1 MSAGSNQGGALSYYK
16 VFGLEEEPFSTSP
29 DPAFFY
35 ESAEHREALLR
46 LEITVKLKRGA
57 SLVLGDVGTGKTTL
71 ARKLF
76 HAFQDRSKFEF
87 SMILDPGFH
96 SELEFLA
103 SLAHVFEV
111 RSEVPTVFGYRKAI
125 ESYLFQKGVSENK
138 TVILL
143 IDEAQKLN
151 GESIEVLR
159 TLLNYE
165 TNKFKLLQLVLF
177 AQTELLPQ
185 VQQIKNFWDRLSLKY
200 VINPLSLRETKEI
213 IEFRLKQAGYRKSTP
228 LFSNEAVDLI
238 FHQTDGCPRRIMMLC
253 HNALESLIIKN
264 RPQVDSET
272 LRELISEEAR
282 IVDARP

>member
-1 MSAGSNQGGALSYYK
+1 MSYYK

-46 LEITVKLKRGA
+46 LEIAVKLKRGA

-76 HAFQDRSKFEF
+76 NVFQDRSKYEF
-87 SMILDPGFH
+87 SMILDPGAD
-96 SELEFLA
+96 SEVDFLT
-103 SLAHVFEV
+103 SLADVFEAKP
-111 RSEVPTVFGYRKAI
+111 EVVSAYGYRKVI
-125 ESYLFQKGVSENK
+125 EAYLFQKGVSEGK

-151 GESIEVLR
+151 PEAIEVLR

-165 TNKFKLLQLVLF
+165 KNKFKLLQLVLF

-185 VQQIKNFWDRLSLKY
+185 VQQIKNFWDRLSLKF
-200 VINPLSLRETKEI
+200 VLNPLSLKETKEI
-213 IEFRLKQAGYRKSTP
+213 IEFRLRQAGYRKNKP
-228 LFSNEAVDLI
+228 LFSDGAIDMI
-238 FHQTDGCPRRIMMLC
+238 FHHTEGCPRRIMMVC
-253 HNALESLIIKN
+253 HNALENLIVKN
-264 RPQVDSET
+264 RPTVDQET
-272 LRELISEEAR
+272 VRELLSEEAR
-282 IVDARP
+282 IVDTRP

>member
-1 MSAGSNQGGALSYYK
+1 MSYYK

-46 LEITVKLKRGA
+46 LEIAVKLKRGA

-76 HAFQDRSKFEF
+76 HTFQDRTKYEF
-87 SMILDPGFH
+87 GMILDPGAD
-96 SELEFLA
+96 SELELLA
-103 SLAHVFEV
+103 SLADVFEIP
-111 RSEVPTVFGYRKAI
+111 SEADTAHGYRKAI
-125 ESYLFQKGVSENK
+125 EAYLFQKGVSEGK

-151 GESIEVLR
+151 AEAIEVLR

-185 VQQIKNFWDRLSLKY
+185 VQRIHNFWDRLSLKY
-200 VINPLSLRETKEI
+200 VINPLSLKETREI
-213 IEFRLKQAGYRKSTP
+213 IAFRLKQAGYRKNAP
-228 LFSNEAVDLI
+228 LFTDGAVDMI
-238 FHQTDGCPRRIMMLC
+238 FHRTEGCPRRIMMLC
-253 HNALESLIIKN
+253 HNALENLVVKN
-264 RPQVDSET
+264 RSVVDHEAI
-272 LRELISEEAR
+272 RELISEEAR

>member
-1 MSAGSNQGGALSYYK
+1 MSYFK
-16 VFGLEEEPFSTSP
+16 VFGLDEEPFSTSP

-46 LEITVKLKRGA
+46 LEIAIKLKRGA

-76 HAFQDRSKFEF
+76 HTF
-87 SMILDPGFH
+87 SDKEKYDFSIILDPGAE
-96 SELEFLA
+96 SELDFLA
-103 SLAHVFEV
+103 SLIDVFEIKV
-111 RSEVPTVFGYRKAI
+111 ENPSLYAYRKAL
-125 ESYLFQKGVSENK
+125 EQYLFQKGVNENK

-143 IDEAQKLN
+143 IDEAQKL
-151 GESIEVLR
+151 GPGSIEVLR

-185 VQQIKNFWDRLSLKY
+185 IQQIKNFWDRISLKY
-200 VINPLSLRETKEI
+200 ILNALSLLETKEI
-213 IEFRLKQAGYRKSTP
+213 IDYRLRQAGYKKSTP
-228 LFSNEAVDLI
+228 LFTDEAVGLI
-238 FHQTDGCPRRIMMLC
+238 FRRTEGCPRRIMMLC
-253 HNALESLIIKN
+253 HNALENLIVKN
-264 RPQVDSET
+264 KQQVDADMIRD
-272 LRELISEEAR
+272 LFSEEAR

>member
-1 MSAGSNQGGALSYYK
+1 MGYFK

-46 LEITVKLKRGA
+46 LEIAVKLKRGA

-76 HAFQDRSKFEF
+76 STFQDREKYEF
-87 SMILDPGFH
+87 SMILDPGAE
-96 SELEFLA
+96 SEHDFLR
-103 SLAHVFEV
+103 SLVDIFGIKPEV
-111 RSEVPTVFGYRKAI
+111 DSAYGCRKAL
-125 ESYLFQKGVSENK
+125 EAHLFQKGVNEGK

-151 GESIEVLR
+151 PTAIEVLR
-159 TLLNYE
+159 TLLNFE

-177 AQTELLPQ
+177 AQTEILPHVKEIQ
-185 VQQIKNFWDRLSLKY
+185 NFWDRLALKY
-200 VINPLSLRETKEI
+200 VLNPLSLKETKEI
-213 IEFRLKQAGYRKSTP
+213 IEFRLKQAGYRKP
-228 LFSNEAVDLI
+228 KALFSDGAIDII
-238 FHQTDGCPRRIMMLC
+238 FHHTEGCPRRIMMLC
-253 HNALESLIIKN
+253 HNALENLIVKN
-264 RPQVDSET
+264 RPAVDQET
-272 LRELISEEAR
+272 VRELITEEAR

>member
-1 MSAGSNQGGALSYYK
+1 MSYFK

-46 LEITVKLKRGA
+46 LEIAVKLKRGA
-57 SLVLGDVGTGKTTL
+57 SLLVGDVGTGKTTL

-76 HAFQDRSKFEF
+76 HVFQDRTKYEF

-103 SLAHVFEV
+103 SVSDVFDTKPEA
-111 RSEVPTVFGYRKAI
+111 PTIYGYRKAI
-125 ESYLFQKGVSENK
+125 ETYLFQKGVSENK

-151 GESIEVLR
+151 VEAIEVLR
-159 TLLNYE
+159 TFLNYE
-165 TNKFKLLQLVLF
+165 TNKCKLLQLVLF

-185 VQQIKNFWDRLSLKY
+185 VRQIHNFWDRLSLKY
-200 VINPLSLRETKEI
+200 ILNSLSIKETKEVVGY
-213 IEFRLKQAGYRKSTP
+213 RLKQAGYRRQVP
-228 LFSNEAVDLI
+228 LFSEDALDMV
-238 FHQTDGCPRRIMMLC
+238 FHHTEGCPRRIMMLC
-253 HNALESLIIKN
+253 HNALETLIIKN
-264 RPQVDSET
+264 RLQVDSET
-272 LRELISEEAR
+272 MRELITEEAR
-282 IVDARP
+282 IVHART

>member
-1 MSAGSNQGGALSYYK
+1 MSYYK

-35 ESAEHREALLR
+35 ESAEHREALVR
-46 LEITVKLKRGA
+46 LEIAVKLKRGA

-76 HAFQDRSKFEF
+76 HAFQDRSKYEF
-87 SMILDPGFH
+87 SMILDPGFQ
-96 SELEFLA
+96 SELEFLT
-103 SLAHVFEV
+103 SLADVFEV
-111 RSEVPTVFGYRKAI
+111 KPDLPTVFGYRKAI
-125 ESYLFQKGVSENK
+125 EAYLFQKGVSENK
-138 TVILL
+138 IVILL

-151 GESIEVLR
+151 IESIEVLR

-185 VQQIKNFWDRLSLKY
+185 VQQIKNFWDRLALKY
-200 VINPLSLRETKEI
+200 VINPLSLKETREI
-213 IEFRLKQAGYRKSTP
+213 IEFRLKQAGYKKDAP
-228 LFSNEAVDLI
+228 LFSSEAVDMI

-253 HNALESLIIKN
+253 HNALENLIIRN
-264 RPQVDSET
+264 RPQVDSDT
-272 LRELISEEAR
+272 LCELISEEAR
-282 IVDARP
+282 IVDDRA

>member
-1 MSAGSNQGGALSYYK
+1 MGYYT

-46 LEITVKLKRGA
+46 LEIAVKLKRGA
-57 SLVLGDVGTGKTTL
+57 SLLLGDVGTGKTTL

-76 HAFQDRSKFEF
+76 LTFQDRSKYEF
-87 SMILDPGFH
+87 SMVLDPGADT
-96 SELEFLA
+96 ELDFLM
-103 SLAHVFEV
+103 SLAD
-111 RSEVPTVFGYRKAI
+111 VFGIKPEVASTYGCRKAI
-125 ESYLFQKGVSENK
+125 EAHLFQKGVDEGK

-151 GESIEVLR
+151 AVAIEVLR
-159 TLLNYE
+159 TLLNFE

-185 VQQIKNFWDRLSLKY
+185 VQQIRNFWDRVALKY
-200 VINPLSLRETKEI
+200 VLNPLSLKETKEI
-213 IEFRLKQAGYRKSTP
+213 IEFRLKQAGYRKSKP
-228 LFSNEAVDLI
+228 LFTDGAIDMI
-238 FHQTDGCPRRIMMLC
+238 FHHTEGCPRRIMMLC
-253 HNALESLIIKN
+253 HNALENVIVKN
-264 RPQVDSET
+264 RPLVDSDT
-272 LRELISEEAR
+272 IRELITEEAR

>member
-1 MSAGSNQGGALSYYK
+1 MGYFK

-46 LEITVKLKRGA
+46 LEIAIKLKRGA

-76 HAFQDRSKFEF
+76 SSFQDREKYEF
-87 SMILDPGFH
+87 SMILDPGAE
-96 SELEFLA
+96 SEHDFLR
-103 SLAHVFEV
+103 SLVDISGIKPEV
-111 RSEVPTVFGYRKAI
+111 DGVYGCRKAI
-125 ESYLFQKGVSENK
+125 ETHLFRKGVTEGK

-151 GESIEVLR
+151 PTAIEVLR
-159 TLLNYE
+159 TLLNFE

-177 AQTELLPQ
+177 AQTEILPHVREIQ
-185 VQQIKNFWDRLSLKY
+185 NFWDRLSLKY
-200 VINPLSLRETKEI
+200 VLNPLSLKETKEI
-213 IEFRLKQAGYRKSTP
+213 IEFRLKQAGYQKPRA
-228 LFSNEAVDLI
+228 LFSDGAIDMI
-238 FHQTDGCPRRIMMLC
+238 FHHTEGCPRRIMMLC
-253 HNALESLIIKN
+253 HNALENLIVKN
-264 RPQVDSET
+264 RPAVDGET
-272 LRELISEEAR
+272 VRELITEEAR

>member
-1 MSAGSNQGGALSYYK
+1 MSYYK

-46 LEITVKLKRGA
+46 LEIAIKLRRGA

-76 HAFQDRSKFEF
+76 HTF
-87 SMILDPGFH
+87 SDKTLYDFSIILDPGAE
-96 SELEFLA
+96 SELDFLA
-103 SLAHVFEV
+103 TLVNVFEIKV
-111 RSEVPTVFGYRKAI
+111 SEPSLFSYRKAL
-125 ESYLFQKGVSENK
+125 EQYLFQKGVNENK

-143 IDEAQKLN
+143 IDEAQKL
-151 GESIEVLR
+151 GAGSIEVLR

-185 VQQIKNFWDRLSLKY
+185 VQQIKNFWDRIALKY
-200 VINPLSLRETKEI
+200 ILNPLSLTETKEI
-213 IEFRLKQAGYRKSTP
+213 IDYRLRQAGYKKNTP
-228 LFSNEAVDLI
+228 LFNDEAMGLI
-238 FHQTDGCPRRIMMLC
+238 FQRTEGCPRRIMMLC

-264 RPQVDSET
+264 RHVADAHT
-272 LRELISEEAR
+272 IRELVSEEAR
-282 IVDARP
+282 IVDARS